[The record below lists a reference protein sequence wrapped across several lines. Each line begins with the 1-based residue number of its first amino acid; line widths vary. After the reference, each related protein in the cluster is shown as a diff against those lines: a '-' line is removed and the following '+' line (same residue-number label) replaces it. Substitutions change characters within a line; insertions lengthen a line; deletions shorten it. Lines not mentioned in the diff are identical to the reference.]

1 MKTLKG
7 GRERA
12 ENRLNPGFSYRSE
25 HGGGTGSG
33 KGYIVS

>member
-25 HGGGTGSG
+25 YRGGTGG
-33 KGYIVS
+33 DKGYILS